1 MTLSYHAIACI
12 HMAFFDV
19 IAYLI
24 IYHFDTLDQRESVL
38 DKSHIAHPSV
48 RYKKYRTLILAKI
61 FQDII
66 TFLL

>member
-1 MTLSYHAIACI
+1 MVCCY
-12 HMAFFDV
+12 M
-19 IAYLI
+19 Y

-48 RYKKYRTLILAKI
+48 RYKKYRTLILIKT

>member
-1 MTLSYHAIACI
+1 M
-12 HMAFFDV
+12 
-19 IAYLI
+19 

-48 RYKKYRTLILAKI
+48 RYKKYRTLILIKT